1 MAPLAIQET
10 KASSRR
16 WIDEGFKATVDAFGP
31 IQAHLMST
39 EDAKEGVASFEERR
53 SAVFKGR

>member
-10 KASSRR
+10 KASSCLLLN
-16 WIDEGFKATVDAFGP
+16 EGFKATVVAFGP
-31 IQAHLMST
+31 IQAHIMST